1 MQNWSK
7 STMDKGGIFET
18 RLNAVNYSVP
28 PYSEAYPLLA
38 HYWEDDPAFPRNN
51 VIEGNVF
58 YRVNSLFKGDL
69 SYAEWNNNYMAQKNP
84 GFKDE
89 DHILEGFTENA
100 LLFEKIAHFHPI
112 PFEKIGCDL
121 EVER

>member
-1 MQNWSK
+1 MLFIWITECRTGASRQW
-7 STMDKGGIFET
+7 TKGGIFET

-58 YRVNSLFKGDL
+58 YRVNSFFKGDL

-89 DHILEGFTENA
+89 EEMR
-100 LLFEKIAHFHPI
+100 KIQFAHNSPSYCI
-112 PFEKIGCDL
+112 SM
-121 EVER
+121 